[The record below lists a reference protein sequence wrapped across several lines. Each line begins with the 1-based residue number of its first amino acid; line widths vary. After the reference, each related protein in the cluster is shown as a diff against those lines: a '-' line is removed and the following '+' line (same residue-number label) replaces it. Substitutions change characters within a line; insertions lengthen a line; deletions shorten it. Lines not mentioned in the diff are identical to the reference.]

1 LPLTPF
7 LSERFFFAGTI
18 QDGTEKWLNQREIG
32 EVVHTQKFQKQFQSI
47 CVDWDGAY
55 ISQFSPDRI
64 SVLSI
69 DSESIDIV
77 FLVWEDLDHEPKV
90 CSYKGHN
97 EMIYDDL
104 LQYLEVLIEF
114 E

>member
-7 LSERFFFAGTI
+7 LSERFSFAGTI
-18 QDGTEKWLNQREIG
+18 QDGTEKWLNQREI
-32 EVVHTQKFQKQFQSI
+32 EKVLHTQKFQKQFQSI
-47 CVDWDGAY
+47 CTDWDGAY
-55 ISQFSPDRI
+55 IAQFSPDRL
-64 SVLSI
+64 SVFSI

-77 FLVWEDLDHEPKV
+77 FLVWEHLENEPKL

-104 LQYLEVLIEF
+104 SQYLQALIQTK
-114 E
+114 